1 MILQKII
8 REKERELEL
17 MKRDRRSLCAAL
29 SVPGVSIIAEIKRA
43 SPSRGIIETSLEPTE
58 RLQAYEKGGASAI
71 SVVTDKKFF
80 HGDAGM
86 LRLLRPRTSLPILR
100 KDFMIDPLQL
110 YESFFLG
117 ADAVL
122 LIASVLE
129 QDRLEAMLEK
139 ARSIGLEALVEVHDE
154 EELFRALDTT
164 AEVLG
169 INNRNLED
177 FSVDLG
183 VTERL
188 MEVLRSRTGR
198 KRPLVVAESGVSSV
212 EDARF
217 LAECGVDGIL
227 VGSFLVESP
236 RPQERLKE
244 ILEGVTA
251 GGAGQDMRSHQQ
263 A

>member
-8 REKERELEL
+8 REKEKELEL
-17 MKRDRRSLCAAL
+17 LKRDHRSLGAVL
-29 SVPGVSIIAEIKRA
+29 SAPGVSIIAEIKRA
-43 SPSRGIIETSLEPTE
+43 SPSRGIIETSLEPAE
-58 RLQAYEKGGASAI
+58 RLQAYEEGGA
-71 SVVTDKKFF
+71 
-80 HGDAGM
+80 G
-86 LRLLRPRTSLPILR
+86 
-100 KDFMIDPLQL
+100 
-110 YESFFLG
+110 
-117 ADAVL
+117 AVL

-129 QDRLEAMLEK
+129 EDRLEAMLET

-212 EDARF
+212 EDACF

-236 RPQERLKE
+236 KPQERLGK
-244 ILEGVTA
+244 ILEGVAA